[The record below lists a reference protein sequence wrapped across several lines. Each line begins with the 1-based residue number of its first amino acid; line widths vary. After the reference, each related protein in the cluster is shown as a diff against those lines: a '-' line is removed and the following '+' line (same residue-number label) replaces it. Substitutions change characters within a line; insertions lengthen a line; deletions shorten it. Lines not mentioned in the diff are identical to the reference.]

1 MRLFMARVQQKI
13 ILIFVLLNCKLRK
26 QYFTLECIIV
36 LSLFQ
41 TQALISFILKYIALD
56 SLQPRLIATVML
68 KN

>member
-1 MRLFMARVQQKI
+1 MARVQQKI
-13 ILIFVLLNCKLRK
+13 ILIFVLFNCKLRK